1 MDEFGAGEGK
11 GGAFAGDPGGGEVKI
26 GGGFMAI
33 AGLEDLETSLTGEG
47 NSRGG
52 MPGNLGENLLGGL
65 AIAWLKRGGGGGVL
79 EVSGVAIFVDA

>member
-11 GGAFAGDPGGGEVKI
+11 GGAFAGDPGGGEVKS

-33 AGLEDLETSLTGEG
+33 VGLDDLESCLTGKG
-47 NSRGG
+47 NSRRRVK
-52 MPGNLGENLLGGL
+52 GNLGENLLGSL

-79 EVSGVAIFVDA
+79 EVSGVAILVYA